1 MKQFVLCLA
10 ALGLIC
16 LSVAGCSKQA
26 ATSKTADTQTDGPG
40 ADTTRPVKNRDSV
53 TIELTGADSA
63 TVFDLLKARHRVD
76 YLSTAGGVFVKSIDS
91 VANGTSVFWIYS
103 VNDTNPKVAADR
115 MLTRTG
121 DRVVWHFRKMGE

>member
-10 ALGLIC
+10 ALGLIG
-16 LSVAGCSKQA
+16 LTMIGCSKQA
-26 ATSKTADTQTDGPG
+26 DTSKTADTQSAV
-40 ADTTRPVKNRDSV
+40 ADTARSAVSRDSAF
-53 TIELTGADSA
+53 IELTGADSI
-63 TVFDLLKARHRVD
+63 TVFDLLKSAHQVD
-76 YLSTAGGVFVKSIDS
+76 YLVTAGGVFVKSIDS
-91 VANGTSVFWIYS
+91 VTNGTSVFWIYS

>member
-10 ALGLIC
+10 TLGLIALC
-16 LSVAGCSKQA
+16 AVGCSKQA
-26 ATSKTADTQTDGPG
+26 DTSKTGNTKTAPGDTANIAP
-40 ADTTRPVKNRDSV
+40 NRDSV
-53 TIELTGADSA
+53 VVELTGVDSV
-63 TVFDLLKARHRVD
+63 TVFDLLKAKHQVD

-103 VNDTNPKVAADR
+103 VNDTNPKVAAD
-115 MLTRTG
+115 LLFTRTG

>member
-10 ALGLIC
+10 ALGLIG
-16 LSVAGCSKQA
+16 LAAIGCSKQA
-26 ATSKTADTQTDGPG
+26 ATSKTADTKTAGPG
-40 ADTTRPVKNRDSV
+40 ADTARRAANRDSV
-53 TIELTGADSA
+53 VIELTGADSV
-63 TVFDLLKARHRVD
+63 TVFDLLKAGHRVD
-76 YLSTAGGVFVKSIDS
+76 YLATAGGVFVKSIDS
-91 VANGTSVFWIYS
+91 IANGTSVFWVYS